1 MLPKGSQ
8 APSAPKK
15 IMFEETQQQVQS
27 VAELEAL
34 LRRVAADV
42 KSENGARPNTIAAT
56 EEYLKK
62 GRSIV
67 ELEYVRLTG
76 GSPAARKQAKS
87 RVYEFVQRTTGLSR
101 DSVNLYARCYEKF
114 ARMPEALD
122 LRISDMQLLLR
133 DDADAG
139 LIGYIAERRRD
150 TPDLRRE
157 EVRELIRQYRAARA

>member
-1 MLPKGSQ
+1 
-8 APSAPKK
+8 
-15 IMFEETQQQVQS
+15 MFEEPGQPVQS

-42 KSENGARPNTIAAT
+42 KSENAARPTTIAAT

-67 ELEYVRLTG
+67 ELIQRIEREYARLTG
-76 GSPAARKQAKS
+76 DSPAVRKRAKS
-87 RVYEFVQRTTGLSR
+87 GVYEFVQHTTGLSR

-122 LRISDMQLLLR
+122 LRISDMQLLLP
-133 DDADAG
+133 DDADAD
-139 LIGYIAERRRD
+139 LIRYIAERRRD
-150 TPDLRRE
+150 HPDLRRE
-157 EVRELIRQYRAARA
+157 EVRELIHKYRKHLA

>member
-1 MLPKGSQ
+1 
-8 APSAPKK
+8 
-15 IMFEETQQQVQS
+15 MFEETWQPIGS

-42 KSENGARPNTIAAT
+42 KGENGARPNTIAAT

-67 ELEYVRLTG
+67 ELVQRIEREYVRLTG

-122 LRISDMQLLLR
+122 LRISDMQLLLP
-133 DDADAG
+133 DDADAD

-157 EVRELIRQYRAARA
+157 EVRELIRQYRTARA

>member
-1 MLPKGSQ
+1 
-8 APSAPKK
+8 
-15 IMFEETQQQVQS
+15 MFEETQQQVQS

-67 ELEYVRLTG
+67 ELIQRIELEYVRLTG
-76 GSPAARKQAKS
+76 DSPAARKQAKS

-122 LRISDMQLLLR
+122 LRISDMQLLLP
-133 DDADAG
+133 DEADAD

-150 TPDLRRE
+150 TPALRRE
-157 EVRELIRQYRAARA
+157 EVRELIRQYRMARA

>member
-1 MLPKGSQ
+1 
-8 APSAPKK
+8 
-15 IMFEETQQQVQS
+15 MFEETGQPVQS

-34 LRRVAADV
+34 LRRVAADIE
-42 KSENGARPNTIAAT
+42 SENGARPNTSAAS

-67 ELEYVRLTG
+67 ELIQRLEREYVRLTDD
-76 GSPAARKQAKS
+76 SPAVRKRAKS
-87 RVYEFVQRTTGLSR
+87 RVYEFVQHTTGLSR
-101 DSVNLYARCYEKF
+101 ESVNLYARCYEKF
-114 ARMPEALD
+114 AGLPEALD
-122 LRISDMQLLLR
+122 LRISDMQMLLP
-133 DDADAG
+133 DDADAE

>member
-1 MLPKGSQ
+1 
-8 APSAPKK
+8 
-15 IMFEETQQQVQS
+15 MFEETRQQVQS

-42 KSENGARPNTIAAT
+42 NSENGARPNTIAAT

-62 GRSIV
+62 GGSIV
-67 ELEYVRLTG
+67 ELIQRVEREYVRLPG
-76 GSPAARKQAKS
+76 GSPAARKRAKS
-87 RVYEFVQRTTGLSR
+87 SVYEFVQHTTGLSR

-133 DDADAG
+133 DDADAD

-157 EVRELIRQYRAARA
+157 EVRELIRRYRMAQA